1 MLQFLLAESAIT
13 VRIIPFRKPDAS
25 YTYACLQQQFAVL
38 DCRLHSGIVCII
50 YHDYRLRK
58 AQNESYLIVCKCCS
72 GTANYVF
79 YPVSMKGDHVKL
91 AFYQVGEASSGYC
104 LFRLI
109 ESENVLTFSENRSL
123 SRIDIFA
130 CVIVWGDDSAR
141 ESDNSTRYIVE
152 REHDAIAEEIVA
164 SSIL

>member
-13 VRIIPFRKPDAS
+13 VRIIPFRKTDAS

-38 DCRLHSGIVCII
+38 DCRLYSGIVCII

-58 AQNESYLIVCKCCS
+58 AQDESYLVIRKRCTRTTNHILYPIPMQ
-72 GTANYVF
+72 GNYI
-79 YPVSMKGDHVKL
+79 KL
-91 AFYQVGEASSGYC
+91 AFYKVGEASSGYC

-152 REHDAIAEEIVA
+152 REHDAIAEEIVV